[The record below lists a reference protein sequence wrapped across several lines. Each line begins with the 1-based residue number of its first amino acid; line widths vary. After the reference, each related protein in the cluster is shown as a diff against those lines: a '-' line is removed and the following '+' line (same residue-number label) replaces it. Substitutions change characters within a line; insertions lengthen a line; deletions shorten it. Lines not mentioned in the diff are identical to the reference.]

1 MSEVRAYTSDNAWEK
16 VMTTVRAKIQRRL
29 KRKPDDWVFS
39 AKDFLDLGS
48 RPAVDQALSRMA
60 KTGAIRRV
68 SRGLYDR
75 PRQSRLLKTA
85 APAALDAVVDA
96 VARRD
101 DVVIVPDGA
110 VDANQ
115 LGLTTVVPARAL
127 FWTTGTSRT
136 LKVGG
141 RAVRMKQ
148 MPRWLQYWS
157 DRPAAPVVRA
167 MHWLGPT
174 LKDDRVVAAQLQRRL
189 PARVA
194 RDLQRNISH
203 LPTWMHAPARR
214 IAQGSLRD

>member
-1 MSEVRAYTSDNAWEK
+1 MN
-16 VMTTVRAKIQRRL
+16 TVPSNIQRRL

-39 AKDFLDLGS
+39 AKDFLDFGS
-48 RPAVDQALSRMA
+48 RAAVDQALSRMA
-60 KTGAIRRV
+60 KTGVIRRV

-75 PRQSRLLKTA
+75 PRQSRLLQTA
-85 APAALDAVVDA
+85 APAALDAVVKA

-101 DVVIVPDGA
+101 DVVIVPDGS

-115 LGLTTVVPARAL
+115 LGLTTVVPARPL

-141 RAVRMKQ
+141 RTVQMKQ

-167 MHWLGPT
+167 IQWLGPT
-174 LKDDRVVAAQLQRRL
+174 LKDDRAVASQLQRRL
-189 PARVA
+189 PARVTW
-194 RDLQRNISH
+194 DLQRNISH
-203 LPTWMHAPARR
+203 LPTWMQARVR
-214 IAQGSLRD
+214 QIAQDSLRD